1 VTFLLILLGVAAVIA
16 ASALF
21 LYASAAFVR
30 AGADARRGEGE
41 HAIYA
46 QRAANI
52 QIQNEALRRE
62 SFLGKERGN

>member
-30 AGADARRGEGE
+30 AGADTLRVQGE

-46 QRAANI
+46 QRAENI
-52 QIQNEALRRE
+52 QIQNEDLRCK
-62 SFLGKERGN
+62 SFLGEERGN